1 MSQFSSACLIAGLA
15 IAGSASAQTAPPSDP
30 HAWLEDVQG
39 EKALDWVKAR
49 NAKAEAEIAGTPAFK
64 TLEAQIRAIL
74 DSDAKIPGVEKI
86 GGYYYNFWKDKQ
98 HERGVWRRTTL
109 DEYRKP
115 EPKWETVLDLDAL
128 NKAENAKWVW
138 HGADCLKPK
147 YERCLIAL
155 SPGGSDADVTREFD
169 LTTKQFVQDGFF
181 RPEAKGGLAWIDED
195 TVYVFTDFGPGTLT
209 TSGYPN
215 IVKEWK
221 RGTPLSAAKTV
232 YEGKPGD
239 MYIAA
244 MRDHTPGW
252 QRDFV
257 SRTLAFYNDELYLR
271 GKDGTLVK
279 IDAPNSA
286 QKNVHK
292 EWLLLEL
299 REPYSA
305 GGKTYAPGALI
316 ATRFDDFM
324 AGKREFT
331 ALFEPDEHSSLAGY
345 TWTRDHLVLNVMQDV
360 KNRLSVLT
368 PGKDGWAKSDFVGAP
383 TIGTLGV
390 GAVDADDSN
399 AVWLTAT
406 DFLTPTTLSIAT
418 VTDKSGGQQP
428 EVLKSNPVFFDG
440 SKDVIEQHFATSKD
454 GTKVPYFLVRP
465 KDLAF
470 DGKAP
475 TLLYGYGGF
484 EVSMTPAYS
493 GGIGKGWLEKGGV
506 YALANIRGGGEYGP
520 RWHQAALKAN
530 RHKAYEDF
538 AAIADDLVARK
549 VTSKQHLGAMGGSNG
564 GLLMGNM
571 LTQYPEKFGAIVVQ
585 VPLLDMK
592 RYSHLLA
599 GASWMAEYGNPD
611 TADWE
616 FIKGFSPYHLFDPAK
631 TYPATLFTTSTKD
644 DRVHPGHA
652 RKMMALMEAAGKDV
666 RYYENIEGGHG
677 GAANNAQ
684 AAHMTALAYTFL
696 WDQLAK

>member
-1 MSQFSSACLIAGLA
+1 MSQFSHACLIAGLA
-15 IAGSASAQTAPPSDP
+15 IAGSASAQQAPATDDP
-30 HAWLEDVQG
+30 YAWLEDVSG
-39 EKALDWVKAR
+39 EKSLDWVKAR
-49 NAKAEAEIAGTPAFK
+49 NAKAEAELATTPQFRQ
-64 TLEAQIRAIL
+64 LEAEIRAIL
-74 DSDAKIPGVEKI
+74 DSDQKIPSVEKI
-86 GGYYYNFWKDKQ
+86 GDYYYNFWKDKQ
-98 HERGVWRRTTL
+98 HERGLWRRTTL
-109 DEYRKP
+109 EEYRKP
-115 EPKWETVLDLDAL
+115 QPKWETVLDLDAL
-128 NKAENAKWVW
+128 NKAEGAKWVW
-138 HGADCLKPK
+138 HGADCLRPA

-169 LTTKQFVQDGFF
+169 LTTKQFVDGGFF
-181 RPEAKGGLAWIDED
+181 RPEAKGGLGWIDRD
-195 TVYVFTDFGPGTLT
+195 TVYVYTDFGPGSLT
-209 TSGYPN
+209 SSGYPN
-215 IVKEWK
+215 IVKVWK
-221 RGTPLSAAKTV
+221 RGTPMASATAV

-244 MRDHTPGW
+244 SRDHTPGY

-257 SRTLAFYNDELYLR
+257 SRTIAFWNDELYLR
-271 GKDGTLVK
+271 KADGSLAKV
-279 IDAPNSA
+279 DAPNSA
-286 QKNVHK
+286 QKGIHK
-292 EWLLLEL
+292 DWLLLEL
-299 REPYSA
+299 RDPYEA
-305 GGKTYAPGALI
+305 GGKTHAPGSLI
-316 ATRFDDFM
+316 ATNFDDFM

-331 ALFEPDEHSSLAGY
+331 VLLEPDDRSSLAGY
-345 TWTRDHLVLNVMQDV
+345 TWTKDHLVLNVMEDV
-360 KNRLSVLT
+360 KNRLFVLT
-368 PGKDGWAKSDFVGAP
+368 PGKAEWAKRDFVGAP
-383 TIGTLGV
+383 AIGTIGV

-406 DFLTPTTLSIAT
+406 DFLTPTTLSIAEIG
-418 VTDKSGGQQP
+418 KQP

-440 SKDVIEQHFATSKD
+440 SRHVMEQHFATSKD

-465 KDLAF
+465 KDLKF

-484 EVSMTPAYS
+484 TVSMTPAYS
-493 GGIGKGWLEKGGV
+493 GSIGKGWLEQGGV

-549 VTSKQHLGAMGGSNG
+549 ITALRHLGTMGGSNG

-571 LTQYPEKFGAIVVQ
+571 LTQYPDKFGAIVVQ

-599 GASWMAEYGNPD
+599 GASWMAEYGDPD
-611 TADWE
+611 TSDWA
-616 FIKGFSPYHLFDPAK
+616 FIKTFSPYHLFDAK
-631 TYPATLFTTSTKD
+631 QDYPATLFTTSTKD
-644 DRVHPGHA
+644 DRVHPAHA

-684 AAHMTALAYTFL
+684 AAHMNALSYTFL
-696 WDQLAK
+696 WQQLSK

>member
-368 PGKDGWAKSDFVGAP
+368 PGKDGWTKSDFVGAP

-465 KDLAF
+465 KALAF